1 MNGGRIKKLLFT
13 AAAMALL
20 ALPQAALACSV
31 CFGKSD
37 SSLLKGMHMGVLALL
52 AIVVFVLGGFAAFF
66 IYLVKRS
73 AMIAESTASPPASTQ
88 ELSSAEI
95 VAIHE

>member
-1 MNGGRIKKLLFT
+1 MSSGRIKRLWLASAAT
-13 AAAMALL
+13 ALV
-20 ALPQAALACSV
+20 ALPQAASACSV

-37 SSLLKGMHMGVLALL
+37 SSLLKGMQMGVLALL

-88 ELSSAEI
+88 EISSAEI

>member
-1 MNGGRIKKLLFT
+1 MRLLFS
-13 AAAMALL
+13 AAMAALV
-20 ALPQAALACSV
+20 ALPHTAAACSV

-37 SSLLKGMHMGVLALL
+37 SSLLKGMQMGVLALL
-52 AIVVFVLGGFAAFF
+52 AVVGVVLAGLAAFM

-73 AMIAESTASPPASTQ
+73 AMIAASTASPPASTQ
-88 ELSSAEI
+88 AISNEEI